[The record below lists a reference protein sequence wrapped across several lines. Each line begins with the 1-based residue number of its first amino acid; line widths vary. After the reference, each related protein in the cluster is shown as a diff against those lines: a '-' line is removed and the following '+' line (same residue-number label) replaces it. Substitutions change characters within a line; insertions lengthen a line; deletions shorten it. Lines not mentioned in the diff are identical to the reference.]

1 MSTNSTKKA
10 SSRSNRGPKWDDV
23 KKCERRVPETS
34 KNPESGSLPTPQ
46 NVTIDTTN
54 SPGSEHPGV
63 ASSAVSPQAKPIATP
78 SAEDRA
84 VAEAIDAIEDL
95 TTDFDATS
103 TEAGPSKRTQKAT
116 EKRNRK
122 TPKSDTT
129 ASISQKKESQT
140 RSVNDSSNNN
150 YQGPFPTDDV
160 YENSPASSESSLW
173 EDDQSW
179 NTPNFLSFDPARLL
193 VYRMKPQRKT
203 MHQRLSSIKQKA
215 VEIATDVDWV
225 KDAMASMRIKTGAES
240 PRNKEKSTKNS
251 RKNLKDTSDVSLRGG
266 AGDIF
271 SLNGGGNDISGFG
284 EGSDTCVSIY
294 AHLFTQRSVH
304 LTIQL

>member
-1 MSTNSTKKA
+1 MSTNSIKKA

-23 KKCERRVPETS
+23 KKCERQVPETS
-34 KNPESGSLPTPQ
+34 KKPESGSLPTSQ

-54 SPGSEHPGV
+54 SLGSEHPGV
-63 ASSAVSPQAKPIATP
+63 ASSAVSPQAKPIVTS

-122 TPKSDTT
+122 TLKSDTT
-129 ASISQKKESQT
+129 AAISQKKVSQT
-140 RSVNDSSNNN
+140 RSVNDSPNNN
-150 YQGPFPTDDV
+150 YQGSFPTDDA

-173 EDDQSW
+173 GDDQSW
-179 NTPNFLSFDPARLL
+179 NTPNYLSFDPARLL

-203 MHQRLSSIKQKA
+203 MRQRLSSIKQKA

-240 PRNKEKSTKNS
+240 PRNKEKSAKNS
-251 RKNLKDTSDVSLRGG
+251 RKDSKDTFDVSLRGG
-266 AGDIF
+266 FGDILG
-271 SLNGGGNDISGFG
+271 LNGGGNDISGFG
-284 EGSDTCVSIY
+284 EGSDTCVSIHV
-294 AHLFTQRSVH
+294 HLFTQRSVH